1 MEKTNEFE
9 SAQSSLLP
17 FDPIVVI
24 RDVAKRWLL
33 IVLAALIVGVGTYIL
48 VDRSYT
54 PIYRSSTVFVVTARG
69 SSTTVYNNLSS
80 TTSVAELFTELLNSS
95 LMRKNVMAQMGVK
108 SLDAQISTSVIPNTN
123 LITMTVTS
131 SSPGTAFLASQ
142 ALINCHESLTYTVVD
157 GIIMEVLQ
165 YPSVPMSPSNGSDP
179 VGRMRKMAVLAA
191 VAAAAALAALS
202 FLRDA
207 VRSGTEV
214 RKKLDCEYLGE
225 IPHERKHKTLS
236 SHFSR
241 RKRSILIDDPLTS
254 FRYLEAIRKL
264 RRRVEQRMGSGKVIM
279 VTSLL
284 ENEGKSTV
292 AVNLAL
298 SLAAKHRRALLIDCD
313 LRKPACHAILEKKE
327 FSAGIRELLR
337 GEAGVEESVLPYGST
352 RLYMLLAKRGERNV
366 GDMISSEQMG
376 ILLDWARENFDYVV
390 LDLPPMAVASD
401 AEGITALADG
411 CVMVVR
417 QNEAVAPALNKA
429 IAALDGNRAKLL
441 GCVLNNVHS
450 SSMGS
455 GSGAYGYGGYYK
467 YGKYGHYGY
476 GSYGSR
482 K

>member
-142 ALINCHESLTYTVVD
+142 ALINCHESLIYTVVD

-214 RKKLDCEYLGE
+214 R
-225 IPHERKHKTLS
+225 
-236 SHFSR
+236 
-241 RKRSILIDDPLTS
+241 
-254 FRYLEAIRKL
+254 
-264 RRRVEQRMGSGKVIM
+264 
-279 VTSLL
+279 
-284 ENEGKSTV
+284 
-292 AVNLAL
+292 
-298 SLAAKHRRALLIDCD
+298 
-313 LRKPACHAILEKKE
+313 
-327 FSAGIRELLR
+327 
-337 GEAGVEESVLPYGST
+337 
-352 RLYMLLAKRGERNV
+352 
-366 GDMISSEQMG
+366 
-376 ILLDWARENFDYVV
+376 
-390 LDLPPMAVASD
+390 
-401 AEGITALADG
+401 
-411 CVMVVR
+411 
-417 QNEAVAPALNKA
+417 
-429 IAALDGNRAKLL
+429 
-441 GCVLNNVHS
+441 
-450 SSMGS
+450 
-455 GSGAYGYGGYYK
+455 
-467 YGKYGHYGY
+467 
-476 GSYGSR
+476 
-482 K
+482 